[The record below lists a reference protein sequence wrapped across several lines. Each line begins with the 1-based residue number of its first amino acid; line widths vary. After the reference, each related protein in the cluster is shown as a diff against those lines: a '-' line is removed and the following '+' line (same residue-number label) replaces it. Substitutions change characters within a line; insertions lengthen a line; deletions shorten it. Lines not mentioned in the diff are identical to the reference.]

1 MKKTISIIV
10 AAFAMMIFALPASA
24 KVNFGVRG
32 GLLMDNLK
40 YDFTNFSGYKNAFN
54 DKLGWQVGVMV
65 EVPVLFLDIDAAV
78 MYTHHKM
85 ELAYDE
91 GGYLKHSMISIPI
104 NLKYKLNI
112 LGVGKIIK
120 PMVFTGPEFG
130 FRISDEKFSFKN
142 ITNGQFKSFNTAWN
156 FGFGVELFKH
166 LQITAAY
173 SLGLNKSLSY
183 LIKDPDTTDIKQSV
197 EGTNRHWTVSAAVIF

>member
-1 MKKTISIIV
+1 MKKKISIIV
-10 AAFAMMIFALPASA
+10 AACAMMLFALPTSA
-24 KVNFGVRG
+24 KVHLGLRA

-40 YDFTNFSGYKNAFN
+40 YDFTSIGAYKDAFN
-54 DKLGWQVGVMV
+54 DKLGWQAGVMI
-65 EVPVLFLDIDAAV
+65 EVPILFLDVDAAV
-78 MYTHHKM
+78 MYTHHNM
-85 ELAYDE
+85 ELTNDE

-112 LGVGKIIK
+112 VGVGKIIK

-130 FRISDEKFSFKN
+130 FRISDEKFSLKN
-142 ITNGQFKSFNTAWN
+142 ISGQFKSFNTAWN

-183 LIKDPDTTDIKQSV
+183 LIKDPSTDEIKQSV
-197 EGTNRHWTVSAAVIF
+197 KGTNRHWTVSASYVF